1 MWIIPW
7 NSFLIKKLL
16 KNEVYKSR
24 KQCIDPIMR
33 TITWSI
39 ATDAHC
45 WWKNSQQ
52 LRLKKKN
59 EEDEEGKCTNKK
71 TQTRKRGFKRTKY
84 TFFFSCFYIKSN
96 VFRTFHQI
104 WLRLT
109 LRNLIESRPESRPS
123 YQDKPKLILKNNNFP
138 SKF

>member
-1 MWIIPW
+1 MWIILW
-7 NSFLIKKLL
+7 NPFLMKKLL
-16 KNEVYKSR
+16 KSEVCKSC
-24 KQCIDPIMR
+24 KQCTDPIMR
-33 TITWSI
+33 TIDWRI

-52 LRLKKKN
+52 LRLEKKM
-59 EEDEEGKCTNKK
+59 KK
-71 TQTRKRGFKRTKY
+71 MKKEYAQIIKRKRANVDSNAQKY
-84 TFFFSCFYIKSN
+84 TFFFFSCFYIKSN

-109 LRNLIESRPESRPS
+109 LRSLIESRPS
-123 YQDKPKLILKNNNFP
+123 YQDKLKLILKNNNFP